1 MKKQSILKFISIKIA
16 FSAMLLCI
24 VISSCKKESVPVAKS
39 PVIETPVATG
49 KVSNESLIKFLS
61 ITLEV
66 EKSEIAFDS
75 AKDEFIVRGQLKF
88 DRTETEKHYNEANVY
103 QAIHGK

>member
-1 MKKQSILKFISIKIA
+1 MKEQSNLKLMSIKIA
-16 FSAMLLCI
+16 FSAILLS
-24 VISSCKKESVPVAKS
+24 VVASSCKKETTPLVKP
-39 PVIETPVATG
+39 PVIETPIATD

-66 EKSEIAFDS
+66 EKSEITFDS
-75 AKDEFIVRGQLKF
+75 AKDAFIVRGQLKF